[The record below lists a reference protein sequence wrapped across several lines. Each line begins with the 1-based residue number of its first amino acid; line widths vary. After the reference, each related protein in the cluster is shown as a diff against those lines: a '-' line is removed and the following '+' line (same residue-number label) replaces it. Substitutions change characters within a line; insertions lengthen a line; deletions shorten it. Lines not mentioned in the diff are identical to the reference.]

1 HVRAPAPAPAR
12 GTAPAQARRR
22 VPRPGGARGD
32 RRAALL
38 GALGRPEGA
47 HPDRPRARR
56 RAPAP
61 PPRRAHR
68 RRRPRGDGRDHGR
81 DHPAQPRARAHGRL
95 GEPPAPHRPAGRT
108 LGHLGRRRPGGEGH
122 RGGAALAGAHRGR
135 VRRRRRPRMSTLVQ
149 ILSPDFLLRDALV
162 GSVLVGVVCP
172 LVGAYFVLRRMIF
185 LGVALPQLSAAG
197 LAFPFVGYRLAVG
210 AHEHGNVSER
220 SLAMVGSFAF
230 TLTGLLVLTA
240 FERRGRETVEARI
253 GVTYAIAAALTI
265 LFLAVDPHGDA
276 EMVNLLKG
284 DILATTRTSLT
295 LLAYVLGAVVL
306 VLFAFRKEFLL
317 VSFDRDLAV
326 VFGKR
331 AALWDGLLYLLIG
344 ITISL
349 GVMTAGPLVTFG
361 FLVVPP
367 LTARLVTRR

>member
-1 HVRAPAPAPAR
+1 
-12 GTAPAQARRR
+12 
-22 VPRPGGARGD
+22 
-32 RRAALL
+32 
-38 GALGRPEGA
+38 
-47 HPDRPRARR
+47 
-56 RAPAP
+56 
-61 PPRRAHR
+61 
-68 RRRPRGDGRDHGR
+68 
-81 DHPAQPRARAHGRL
+81 
-95 GEPPAPHRPAGRT
+95 
-108 LGHLGRRRPGGEGH
+108 
-122 RGGAALAGAHRGR
+122 
-135 VRRRRRPRMSTLVQ
+135 MSTLVQ

-197 LAFPFVGYRLAVG
+197 IAFSFVGYRLAVG
-210 AHEHGNVSER
+210 PHEHGNLSER

-230 TLTGLLVLTA
+230 TLGGLLVLTA

-295 LLAYVLGAVVL
+295 LLADVLGAVVL

-331 AALWDGLLYLLIG
+331 AELWDGLLYLLIG
-344 ITISL
+344 VTISL

-367 LTARLVTRR
+367 LTARLVTRRMLSFSLVAAAIGGAAAFGGFYCAYRMDLPLGPAEVALASLMLIVVGAASMIRQGAARLRAP

>member
-1 HVRAPAPAPAR
+1 
-12 GTAPAQARRR
+12 
-22 VPRPGGARGD
+22 
-32 RRAALL
+32 
-38 GALGRPEGA
+38 
-47 HPDRPRARR
+47 
-56 RAPAP
+56 
-61 PPRRAHR
+61 
-68 RRRPRGDGRDHGR
+68 
-81 DHPAQPRARAHGRL
+81 
-95 GEPPAPHRPAGRT
+95 
-108 LGHLGRRRPGGEGH
+108 
-122 RGGAALAGAHRGR
+122 
-135 VRRRRRPRMSTLVQ
+135 MSTLVQ

-197 LAFPFVGYRLAVG
+197 IAFSFVGYRLAVG
-210 AHEHGNVSER
+210 PHEHGNVSER
-220 SLAMVGSFAF
+220 ELAMLGSFAF
-230 TLTGLLVLTA
+230 TLGGLLVLTA

-295 LLAYVLGAVVL
+295 LLASVLGAVVL
-306 VLFAFRKEFLL
+306 VLFACRKEFLL

-326 VFGKR
+326 VFGKW
-331 AALWDGLLYLLIG
+331 AGLWDGLLYLTIG
-344 ITISL
+344 VTISL

-367 LTARLVTRR
+367 LTARLLTRRMLSFSLVAAAIGGAAAFGGFYCAYRMDLPLGPAEVALASLMLIVVGTASMIRQGATRLRAP

>member
-1 HVRAPAPAPAR
+1 
-12 GTAPAQARRR
+12 
-22 VPRPGGARGD
+22 
-32 RRAALL
+32 
-38 GALGRPEGA
+38 
-47 HPDRPRARR
+47 
-56 RAPAP
+56 
-61 PPRRAHR
+61 
-68 RRRPRGDGRDHGR
+68 
-81 DHPAQPRARAHGRL
+81 
-95 GEPPAPHRPAGRT
+95 
-108 LGHLGRRRPGGEGH
+108 
-122 RGGAALAGAHRGR
+122 
-135 VRRRRRPRMSTLVQ
+135 MSTLVQ

-197 LAFPFVGYRLAVG
+197 IAFSFVGYRLAVG

-220 SLAMVGSFAF
+220 SLAMLGSFAF

-295 LLAYVLGAVVL
+295 LLASVLGAVVL
-306 VLFAFRKEFLL
+306 VLFACRKEFLL

-326 VFGKR
+326 VFGKW
-331 AALWDGLLYLLIG
+331 AGLWDGLLYLTIG
-344 ITISL
+344 VTISL

-367 LTARLVTRR
+367 LTARLLTRRMLSFSLVAAAIGGAAAFGGFYCAYRMDLPLGPAEVALASLMLIVVGTASMIRQGAARLRAP

>member
-1 HVRAPAPAPAR
+1 
-12 GTAPAQARRR
+12 
-22 VPRPGGARGD
+22 
-32 RRAALL
+32 
-38 GALGRPEGA
+38 
-47 HPDRPRARR
+47 
-56 RAPAP
+56 
-61 PPRRAHR
+61 
-68 RRRPRGDGRDHGR
+68 
-81 DHPAQPRARAHGRL
+81 
-95 GEPPAPHRPAGRT
+95 
-108 LGHLGRRRPGGEGH
+108 
-122 RGGAALAGAHRGR
+122 
-135 VRRRRRPRMSTLVQ
+135 MSTLVQ

-197 LAFPFVGYRLAVG
+197 IAFSFVGYRLAVG

-265 LFLAVDPHGDA
+265 LFLAVDPHGVA

-295 LLAYVLGAVVL
+295 LLASVLGAVVL
-306 VLFAFRKEFLL
+306 VLFACRKEFLL

-326 VFGKR
+326 VFGKWVG
-331 AALWDGLLYLLIG
+331 LWDGLLYLIIG
-344 ITISL
+344 VTISL

-367 LTARLVTRR
+367 LTARLLTRRMLSFSLVAAAIGGAAAFGGFYCAYRMDLPLGPAEVALASLVLIVAGTASMIRQGATRLRAP

>member
-1 HVRAPAPAPAR
+1 
-12 GTAPAQARRR
+12 
-22 VPRPGGARGD
+22 
-32 RRAALL
+32 
-38 GALGRPEGA
+38 
-47 HPDRPRARR
+47 
-56 RAPAP
+56 
-61 PPRRAHR
+61 
-68 RRRPRGDGRDHGR
+68 
-81 DHPAQPRARAHGRL
+81 
-95 GEPPAPHRPAGRT
+95 
-108 LGHLGRRRPGGEGH
+108 
-122 RGGAALAGAHRGR
+122 
-135 VRRRRRPRMSTLVQ
+135 MSTLVQ

-197 LAFPFVGYRLAVG
+197 IAFSFVGYRLAVG
-210 AHEHGNVSER
+210 PHEHGNVSER
-220 SLAMVGSFAF
+220 ELAMLGSFAF
-230 TLTGLLVLTA
+230 TLGGLLVLTA

-367 LTARLVTRR
+367 LTARLVTRRMLSFSLVAAAIGGAAAFGGFYCAYRMDLPLGPAEVALASLMLIAVGAASMIRQGVARLRAP

>member
-1 HVRAPAPAPAR
+1 
-12 GTAPAQARRR
+12 
-22 VPRPGGARGD
+22 
-32 RRAALL
+32 
-38 GALGRPEGA
+38 
-47 HPDRPRARR
+47 
-56 RAPAP
+56 
-61 PPRRAHR
+61 
-68 RRRPRGDGRDHGR
+68 
-81 DHPAQPRARAHGRL
+81 
-95 GEPPAPHRPAGRT
+95 
-108 LGHLGRRRPGGEGH
+108 
-122 RGGAALAGAHRGR
+122 
-135 VRRRRRPRMSTLVQ
+135 MSTLVQ

-197 LAFPFVGYRLAVG
+197 IAFSFVGYRLAVG

-295 LLAYVLGAVVL
+295 LLASVLGAVVL
-306 VLFAFRKEFLL
+306 VLFACRKEFLL

-326 VFGKR
+326 VFGKWVG
-331 AALWDGLLYLLIG
+331 LWDGLLYLIIG
-344 ITISL
+344 VTISL

-367 LTARLVTRR
+367 LTARLLTRRMLSFSLVAAAIGGAAAFGGFYCAYRMDLPLGPAEVALASLVLIVAGTASMIRQGAARLRAP

>member
-1 HVRAPAPAPAR
+1 
-12 GTAPAQARRR
+12 
-22 VPRPGGARGD
+22 
-32 RRAALL
+32 
-38 GALGRPEGA
+38 
-47 HPDRPRARR
+47 
-56 RAPAP
+56 
-61 PPRRAHR
+61 
-68 RRRPRGDGRDHGR
+68 
-81 DHPAQPRARAHGRL
+81 
-95 GEPPAPHRPAGRT
+95 
-108 LGHLGRRRPGGEGH
+108 
-122 RGGAALAGAHRGR
+122 
-135 VRRRRRPRMSTLVQ
+135 MSTLVQ

-197 LAFPFVGYRLAVG
+197 IAFSFVGYRLAVG
-210 AHEHGNVSER
+210 PHEHGNLSER

-230 TLTGLLVLTA
+230 TLAGLLVLTA

-265 LFLAVDPHGDA
+265 LFLALDPHGDA

-295 LLAYVLGAVVL
+295 LLASVLGAVVL
-306 VLFAFRKEFLL
+306 VLFACRKEFLL

-326 VFGKR
+326 VFGKW
-331 AALWDGLLYLLIG
+331 AAFWDGLLYLTIG
-344 ITISL
+344 VTISL

-367 LTARLVTRR
+367 LTARLLTRRMLSFSLVAAAIGGAAAFGGFYCAYRMDLPLGPAEVALASLMLIVVGTASMIRQGAARLRAP

>member
-1 HVRAPAPAPAR
+1 
-12 GTAPAQARRR
+12 
-22 VPRPGGARGD
+22 
-32 RRAALL
+32 
-38 GALGRPEGA
+38 
-47 HPDRPRARR
+47 
-56 RAPAP
+56 
-61 PPRRAHR
+61 
-68 RRRPRGDGRDHGR
+68 
-81 DHPAQPRARAHGRL
+81 
-95 GEPPAPHRPAGRT
+95 
-108 LGHLGRRRPGGEGH
+108 
-122 RGGAALAGAHRGR
+122 
-135 VRRRRRPRMSTLVQ
+135 MSTLVQ

-197 LAFPFVGYRLAVG
+197 IAFSFVGYRLAVG

-220 SLAMVGSFAF
+220 ELAMLGSFAF

-295 LLAYVLGAVVL
+295 LLASVLGAVVL
-306 VLFAFRKEFLL
+306 VLFACRKEFLL

-326 VFGKR
+326 VFGKW
-331 AALWDGLLYLLIG
+331 AGFWDGLLYLTIG
-344 ITISL
+344 VTISL

-367 LTARLVTRR
+367 LTARLLTRRMLSFSLVAAAIGGAAAFGGFYCAYRMDLPLGPAEVALASLMLIVVGTASMIRQGAARLRAP

>member
-1 HVRAPAPAPAR
+1 
-12 GTAPAQARRR
+12 
-22 VPRPGGARGD
+22 
-32 RRAALL
+32 
-38 GALGRPEGA
+38 
-47 HPDRPRARR
+47 
-56 RAPAP
+56 
-61 PPRRAHR
+61 
-68 RRRPRGDGRDHGR
+68 
-81 DHPAQPRARAHGRL
+81 
-95 GEPPAPHRPAGRT
+95 
-108 LGHLGRRRPGGEGH
+108 
-122 RGGAALAGAHRGR
+122 
-135 VRRRRRPRMSTLVQ
+135 MSTLVQ

-197 LAFPFVGYRLAVG
+197 IAFSFVGYRLAVG

-295 LLAYVLGAVVL
+295 LLASVLGAVVL
-306 VLFAFRKEFLL
+306 VLFACRKEFLL

-326 VFGKR
+326 VFGKWVG
-331 AALWDGLLYLLIG
+331 LWDGLLYLIIG
-344 ITISL
+344 VTISL

-367 LTARLVTRR
+367 LTARLLTRRMLSFSLVAAAIGGAAAFGGFYCAYRMDLPLGPAEVALASLVLIVAGTASMIRQGATRLRAP

>member
-1 HVRAPAPAPAR
+1 
-12 GTAPAQARRR
+12 
-22 VPRPGGARGD
+22 
-32 RRAALL
+32 
-38 GALGRPEGA
+38 
-47 HPDRPRARR
+47 
-56 RAPAP
+56 
-61 PPRRAHR
+61 
-68 RRRPRGDGRDHGR
+68 
-81 DHPAQPRARAHGRL
+81 
-95 GEPPAPHRPAGRT
+95 
-108 LGHLGRRRPGGEGH
+108 
-122 RGGAALAGAHRGR
+122 
-135 VRRRRRPRMSTLVQ
+135 MSTLVQ

-197 LAFPFVGYRLAVG
+197 IAFSFVGYRLAVG
-210 AHEHGNVSER
+210 PHEHGNLSER

-295 LLAYVLGAVVL
+295 LLASVLGAVVL
-306 VLFAFRKEFLL
+306 VLFACRKEFLL

-326 VFGKR
+326 VFGKW
-331 AALWDGLLYLLIG
+331 AGLWDGLLYLTIG
-344 ITISL
+344 VTISL

-367 LTARLVTRR
+367 LTARFLTRRMLSFSLVAAAIGGAAAFGGFYCAYRMDLPLGPAEVALASLMLIVVGTASMIRQGAARLRAP

>member
-1 HVRAPAPAPAR
+1 
-12 GTAPAQARRR
+12 
-22 VPRPGGARGD
+22 
-32 RRAALL
+32 
-38 GALGRPEGA
+38 
-47 HPDRPRARR
+47 
-56 RAPAP
+56 
-61 PPRRAHR
+61 
-68 RRRPRGDGRDHGR
+68 
-81 DHPAQPRARAHGRL
+81 
-95 GEPPAPHRPAGRT
+95 
-108 LGHLGRRRPGGEGH
+108 
-122 RGGAALAGAHRGR
+122 
-135 VRRRRRPRMSTLVQ
+135 MSTLVQ

-197 LAFPFVGYRLAVG
+197 IAFSFVGYRLAVG

-295 LLAYVLGAVVL
+295 LLASVLGAVVL
-306 VLFAFRKEFLL
+306 VLFACRKEFLL

-326 VFGKR
+326 VFGKW
-331 AALWDGLLYLLIG
+331 AGLWDGLLYLTIG
-344 ITISL
+344 VTISL

-367 LTARLVTRR
+367 LTARLLTRRMLSFSLVAAAIGGAAAFGGFYCAYRMDLPLGPAEVALASLVLIVAGTASMIRQGATRLRAP

>member
-1 HVRAPAPAPAR
+1 
-12 GTAPAQARRR
+12 
-22 VPRPGGARGD
+22 
-32 RRAALL
+32 
-38 GALGRPEGA
+38 
-47 HPDRPRARR
+47 
-56 RAPAP
+56 
-61 PPRRAHR
+61 
-68 RRRPRGDGRDHGR
+68 
-81 DHPAQPRARAHGRL
+81 
-95 GEPPAPHRPAGRT
+95 
-108 LGHLGRRRPGGEGH
+108 
-122 RGGAALAGAHRGR
+122 
-135 VRRRRRPRMSTLVQ
+135 MSTLVQ

-197 LAFPFVGYRLAVG
+197 IAFSFVGYRLAVG
-210 AHEHGNVSER
+210 PHEHGNLSER

-295 LLAYVLGAVVL
+295 LLASVLGAVVL
-306 VLFAFRKEFLL
+306 VLFACRKEFLL

-326 VFGKR
+326 VFGKW
-331 AALWDGLLYLLIG
+331 AGLWDGLLYLTIG
-344 ITISL
+344 VTISL

-367 LTARLVTRR
+367 LTARLLTRRMLSFSLVAAAIGGAAAFGGFYCAYRMDLPLGPAEVALASLMLIVVGSASMIRQGAARLRAP

>member
-1 HVRAPAPAPAR
+1 
-12 GTAPAQARRR
+12 
-22 VPRPGGARGD
+22 
-32 RRAALL
+32 
-38 GALGRPEGA
+38 
-47 HPDRPRARR
+47 
-56 RAPAP
+56 
-61 PPRRAHR
+61 
-68 RRRPRGDGRDHGR
+68 
-81 DHPAQPRARAHGRL
+81 
-95 GEPPAPHRPAGRT
+95 
-108 LGHLGRRRPGGEGH
+108 
-122 RGGAALAGAHRGR
+122 
-135 VRRRRRPRMSTLVQ
+135 MSTLVQ

-197 LAFPFVGYRLAVG
+197 IAFSFVGYRLAVG
-210 AHEHGNVSER
+210 PHEHGNVSER
-220 SLAMVGSFAF
+220 ELAMLGSFAF
-230 TLTGLLVLTA
+230 TLGGLLVLTA

-317 VSFDRDLAV
+317 ISFDRDLAV

-367 LTARLVTRR
+367 LTARLVTRRMLSFSLVAAAIGGAAAFGGFYCAYRMDLPLGPAEVALASLMLIVVGTASMIRQGAARLRAP

>member
-1 HVRAPAPAPAR
+1 
-12 GTAPAQARRR
+12 
-22 VPRPGGARGD
+22 
-32 RRAALL
+32 
-38 GALGRPEGA
+38 
-47 HPDRPRARR
+47 
-56 RAPAP
+56 
-61 PPRRAHR
+61 
-68 RRRPRGDGRDHGR
+68 
-81 DHPAQPRARAHGRL
+81 
-95 GEPPAPHRPAGRT
+95 
-108 LGHLGRRRPGGEGH
+108 
-122 RGGAALAGAHRGR
+122 
-135 VRRRRRPRMSTLVQ
+135 MSTLVQ

-197 LAFPFVGYRLAVG
+197 IAFSFVGYRLAVG
-210 AHEHGNVSER
+210 VHEHGNVSER
-220 SLAMVGSFAF
+220 ELAMLGSFAF
-230 TLTGLLVLTA
+230 TLGGLLVLTA

-367 LTARLVTRR
+367 LTARFLTRRMLSFSLVAAAIGGAAAFGGFYCAYRMDLPLGPAEVALASLMLIVVGTASMIRQGAARLRAP